1 MMKTLLLN
9 SKQIDQKLNRLA
21 FQIYEDNYSSGHII
35 LAGIINNGF
44 ELAKKLAVKIAEISP
59 IDVTLVEVTIK
70 KHSTF
75 SENVSLNMELN
86 LLNGKTVILI
96 DDVMNSGKTML
107 HAMKPFLDSELQK
120 LRTLVLVDRNH
131 KSYPVSSDF
140 VGLSLATTLKEN
152 VSVEFKGNEITAW
165 LE

>member
-1 MMKTLLLN
+1 MKTLLLN

>member
-44 ELAKKLAVKIAEISP
+44 ELAKKLAAKIAEISP